1 MDEQEWTGGRGDHR
15 AEDAAMKGSISGPYP
30 DRVSICQN
38 VHLLDQVA
46 DDIET
51 DGQIDA
57 REIFSLRSPGAR
69 QAVESPPGNRC

>member
-38 VHLLDQVA
+38 VL
-46 DDIET
+46 
-51 DGQIDA
+51 
-57 REIFSLRSPGAR
+57 
-69 QAVESPPGNRC
+69 PPSALAAGEVD